1 MLKDVKKHFSKLGLR
16 YFIGTLI
23 IYAVQLGISG
33 LCAMI
38 WPQVAEDYNLYFLSA
53 MMPMYI
59 IAIPIMVYLIQR
71 IPAENVAAKKK
82 MKLSHGIVAFLI
94 CYAGTIV
101 ANIAGLGV
109 TSVISIF
116 KQSQVDNVMVNLVGQ
131 LHPVVTILITVVCAP
146 IAEELLFRKLLIDR
160 TVKYGEGTAVVLS
173 GLMFG
178 LFHGNLNQFVYAFFL
193 GAFFGFI
200 YVKTRNVLHTVLLHM
215 GINFVGSV
223 AGVLVLDISGY
234 NAIMEA
240 TMNGAT
246 EAEIM
251 AISMENAAGMMIL
264 GIYGMAI
271 IGMVLAGVI
280 LFIVN
285 RKKFTLSQGEVVI
298 PKGKRFTTVI
308 LNLGMIL
315 YGIFWIVQIIRQLL
329 A

>member
-38 WPQVAEDYNLYFLSA
+38 WPQIAENYNLYFLS
-53 MMPMYI
+53 MMLPMYI

-71 IPAENVAAKKK
+71 IPAENVAMKKK

-94 CYAGTIV
+94 CYAGTII

-131 LHPVVTILITVVCAP
+131 LHPVVTILVTVVCAP